1 MRLKIPELRFSENIW
16 AFISIVLPCQTRS
29 FVLQINT
36 RALAK
41 VDTKQ
46 KLVKPQPSLV
56 ELQRNPISAPA
67 SHPMCQECLGLG
79 EMMGPAGHRSCSSPL
94 GFHGASGNADHG
106 HTGGTDS
113 PVSPL
118 LLFWAGLSHRQM
130 LAFGMVS
137 ITRKMFE
144 ERQSPE
150 GSFSPRA
157 GTVLN
162 LCLFGSHHDTY
173 VLYRV

>member
-1 MRLKIPELRFSENIW
+1 
-16 AFISIVLPCQTRS
+16 
-29 FVLQINT
+29 
-36 RALAK
+36 
-41 VDTKQ
+41 
-46 KLVKPQPSLV
+46 
-56 ELQRNPISAPA
+56 
-67 SHPMCQECLGLG
+67 
-79 EMMGPAGHRSCSSPL
+79 
-94 GFHGASGNADHG
+94 
-106 HTGGTDS
+106 
-113 PVSPL
+113 
-118 LLFWAGLSHRQM
+118 M

-173 VLYRV
+173 CTGYKAMGHHGSHLLSAPEPNSFLPDPHISEWMQ